1 MIATLPMLV
10 VSCSGDDS
18 HKSLGDGWTIEGTL
32 KGGADKTVYVEAS
45 KTADW
50 YVLDSLV
57 VDDKDT
63 FSFQAAEADTV
74 PTVYRLRVGSQYIYF
89 PVTGGE
95 TVTYTGD
102 AARFDRGYK
111 LSGSVAANGFGC
123 VDSLIN
129 EAVDR
134 LGAPGALKDSTLKVN
149 LNRIINRD
157 STCIVSYYIIGKFI
171 DGKPYYDLTS
181 SRDVAMLG
189 NAANNWTRM
198 RPNDPRTQELT
209 ARYTTAKQLV
219 RRSDPNRKV
228 REIAVGDDQILSRP
242 QVEMKLYDR
251 AGKLHDFDKVATPG
265 HVTVLNISLY
275 SHKDSPANVTALK
288 KLYEK
293 YGKSGVSIYQ
303 VSMDDEMFFK
313 EASAN
318 LPWTAVW
325 ANPAQARAIMIGYNA
340 NPVDGGPVSFIF
352 NKQGELIS
360 RVSDPSKLE
369 SVISPLL

>member
-74 PTVYRLRVGSQYIYF
+74 PTVYRLRVGGQYIYF

-111 LSGSVAANGFGC
+111 LSGSVAANGFGR

-228 REIAVGDDQILSRP
+228 REIAVSDDQILSRP

-275 SHKDSPANVTALK
+275 GHKDSPANVTALK

-313 EASAN
+313 EASAS

-360 RVSDPSKLE
+360 RVSDPAKLE
-369 SVISPLL
+369 SVISTIL